1 MIGREAGRGEGA
13 RGVDAGRDGA
23 GRDEAG
29 RDGAGGDRAEQ
40 GAARQDAAGQD
51 DAWQV
56 LGAGHLD
63 AIEHLHRLSIGSAGP
78 DVVKPETRDFF
89 AGLLAG
95 RGRILGCFDRGALIA
110 YGVLQTEILA
120 YDDPRAELG
129 YAADRGIAKLAGAAV
144 APSHRGAGLQRASI
158 RQRVALAGDTP
169 LLFSTAAPGNTA
181 SLQNLQAEGFE
192 IRATVTRYGGLQ
204 RYLLLRECRA
214 GDAAAGASGA
224 AR

>member
-1 MIGREAGRGEGA
+1 MSGRNQGWGDVAGLGDAGRG
-13 RGVDAGRDGA
+13 DAPR
-23 GRDEAG
+23 
-29 RDGAGGDRAEQ
+29 
-40 GAARQDAAGQD
+40 D

-56 LGAGHLD
+56 LNASHLD
-63 AIEHLHRLSIGSAGP
+63 AIEHLHRLSIVSAGP

-95 RGRILGCFDRGALIA
+95 RGRILGCFDGGALIA

-129 YAADRGIAKLAGAAV
+129 YAPDRGIAKLAGAAV

-204 RYLLLRECRA
+204 RYLLVREHRA
-214 GDAAAGASGA
+214 GDAATGASGA

>member
-1 MIGREAGRGEGA
+1 MRLVGMRLGGMGLVGMGLVGMGLSGMVLGGIRLVAMGLVGGRAG
-13 RGVDAGRDGA
+13 
-23 GRDEAG
+23 
-29 RDGAGGDRAEQ
+29 
-40 GAARQDAAGQD
+40 QDAAGQD

-204 RYLLLRECRA
+204 RYLLLRECRT
-214 GDAAAGASGA
+214 GASGGV
-224 AR
+224 R